1 MTKTCPNSLP
11 TAPAEV
17 LVHSQAS
24 RNEDP
29 HPDLSGPR
37 TPPAR
42 LLLPHEVEVVV
53 AVVLAVVT
61 ALDYHSCPH
70 LLSTFFGTIRLMCS
84 AGTSSCLLSSSFVMI
99 SLREATSDSCKELRT
114 SAGNSTSG
122 CLLMAAR
129 PSYALLFY
137 RSQNSIHKQF
147 SATRLVLG
155 TLAMTPAIGEK
166 LKRGEQPPAH
176 SLLQTSAPSVG
187 PCVCSSSPMTNCCQ
201 TQSSRS
207 FNKATAAM
215 ALLHQRPLHPRVGC
229 QTAGAKMS

>member
-1 MTKTCPNSLP
+1 MSPYSEQEIWKLRILILTFLGLGLLPRLGFCFRMKLKWLLLLSL
-11 TAPAEV
+11 
-17 LVHSQAS
+17 
-24 RNEDP
+24 
-29 HPDLSGPR
+29 
-37 TPPAR
+37 
-42 LLLPHEVEVVV
+42 LLLPLLTITV
-53 AVVLAVVT
+53 A
-61 ALDYHSCPH
+61 PH

-122 CLLMAAR
+122 FLDMAAG
-129 PSYALLFY
+129 PSHALLFY

-176 SLLQTSAPSVG
+176 SLLQTSALNV
-187 PCVCSSSPMTNCCQ
+187 
-201 TQSSRS
+201 
-207 FNKATAAM
+207 
-215 ALLHQRPLHPRVGC
+215 
-229 QTAGAKMS
+229 